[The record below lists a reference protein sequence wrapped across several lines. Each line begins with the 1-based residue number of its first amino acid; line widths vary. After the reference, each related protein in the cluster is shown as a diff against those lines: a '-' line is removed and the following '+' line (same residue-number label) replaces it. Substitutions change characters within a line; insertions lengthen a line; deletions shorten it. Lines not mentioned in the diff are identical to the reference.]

1 MAPMATPITAT
12 PVYRTVN
19 THSIGGRICRVE
31 PVPLGSAAVD
41 PDDAAYRAMAS
52 GQYRE
57 IEGYF
62 DLQYAHQP
70 VGVRRFKPAEM
81 RAPWEDYDASAYRV
95 ISTQGYSEEGGELTT
110 RAEWP
115 GEDPFSPA
123 TWRGREGEDCLR
135 LHIMIPRGTMPI
147 GGWPVMVHFHGGGG
161 NYLSAANHSIR
172 AMRLC
177 QMGIAVIAVE
187 YRVGVMAHVYHPA
200 MEGEPDYDGV
210 NLGLTDMIAAL
221 GWINAWGAAFDIN
234 ISKITVMGSSYGGNA
249 ILIMHL
255 DAYARSLFKRAWV
268 SSPSGGYNQR
278 WGKTPY
284 RYTDGYAKFYAQNHG
299 IIAAMASRLRDSQ
312 SPARSFQAAI
322 DEKGF
327 WPAMRENLGMSDML
341 ACGNGH
347 THKDGTYHAT
357 DALPMMLDGVYV
369 NHRNNRAA
377 AVAGAFPGTHE
388 IVLTVAQQESS
399 VIGYGLDPYPW
410 DRDLN
415 DLAACDMATWL
426 ASPVVDTNYN
436 GTASSPAWP
445 TEEINRQIFN
455 IGYQHSVLWL
465 ARAFENAG
473 ADTYLLWNNC
483 PNELKPTRFSGHA
496 GDIPFL
502 TGNPHWSVG
511 ETLVTAQDVYLSE
524 WCMRMLVNF
533 AYSGNPN
540 TPSGYTGG
548 LRLFTTPST
557 QTLTAFSAA
566 NQNWNVLGS
575 TARSALSTDTT
586 VTNIPNFA
594 SHIWNWLDDQHGWTA
609 P

>member
-1 MAPMATPITAT
+1 MATPITAT

-19 THSIGGRICRVE
+19 TYSIGGRICRVE
-31 PVPLGSAAVD
+31 PVPLGAAAVD
-41 PDDAAYRAMAS
+41 PDDAAYRALAS

-81 RAPWEDYDASAYRV
+81 RAPWQDYDASAYRV

-123 TWRGREGEDCLR
+123 TWRGREGEDCLL
-135 LHIMIPRGTMPI
+135 LHIMVPRGTMPI
-147 GGWPVMVHFHGGGG
+147 GGWPCIVHFHGGGG

-234 ISKITVMGSSYGGNA
+234 TSKITVMGSSYGGNA
-249 ILIMHL
+249 IAVMML
-255 DAYARSLFKRAWV
+255 DAYARSLFQQAWI

-278 WGKTPY
+278 WSKQGFA
-284 RYTDGYAKFYAQNHG
+284 YTRGYAAFYAENHSIVSTMADLFRDGQNDRRTF
-299 IIAAMASRLRDSQ
+299 S
-312 SPARSFQAAI
+312 AAI
-322 DEKGF
+322 AEKGF
-327 WPAMRENLGMSDML
+327 WPAYRENLGTNDVL
-341 ACGNGH
+341 AVGNGH
-347 THKDGTYHAT
+347 ISRDGETYRAT
-357 DALPMMLDGVYV
+357 DALPMMMDGVYI

-377 AVAGAFPGTHE
+377 AVALAFPGTHKTV
-388 IVLTVAQQESS
+388 ITVAQQESS
-399 VIGYGLDPYPW
+399 TINFGLSPYPW

-415 DLAACDMATWL
+415 DLARCDMADWR
-426 ASPVVDTNYN
+426 ASPIVDHNYG
-436 GTASSPAWP
+436 GTPSDEPWP
-445 TEEINRQIFN
+445 DAEVKRQIFN
-455 IGYQHSVLWL
+455 CGYQHACLWM
-465 ARAFENAG
+465 ARAITNAG
-473 ADTYLLWNNC
+473 ADAYLIFNNC

-496 GDIPFL
+496 GDIPFV

-511 ETLVTAQDVYLSE
+511 EALVTAQDVYLSE
-524 WCMRMLVNF
+524 WFMRMMVNF
-533 AYSGNPN
+533 CYSGNPN
-540 TPSGYTGG
+540 TPSGYTGAMV
-548 LRLFTTPST
+548 LFAAPST
-557 QTLTAFSAA
+557 QTLTKFSAA

-575 TARSALSTDTT
+575 ASRSALVTDTT
-586 VTNIPNFA
+586 VTNTDNFA
-594 SHIWNWLDDQHGWTA
+594 STWWKWIDDQNGWVK

>member
-1 MAPMATPITAT
+1 MDGPITDI
-12 PVYRTVN
+12 PCVTVVN
-19 THSIGGRICRVE
+19 GYKITGRIARVR
-31 PVPLGSAAVD
+31 PVPLGEAAVD
-41 PDDAAYRAMAS
+41 PDDDAYRAQAA
-52 GQYRE
+52 GQYVD
-57 IEGYF
+57 IQCYF
-62 DLQYAHQP
+62 DVQYAHQP
-70 VGVRRFKPAEM
+70 VGPRRYKPGEM
-81 RAPWEDYDASAYRV
+81 RDPWADYDASAPRV
-95 ISTQGYSEEGGELTT
+95 IAVQGYAEEGGELTT
-110 RAEWP
+110 RAEYP
-115 GEDPFSPA
+115 GQDPFSPA
-123 TWRGREGEDCLR
+123 TSKMREGEDCLR
-135 LHIMIPRGTMPI
+135 KHIFIPTGTMPV
-147 GGWPVMVHFHGGGG
+147 GGWPCVELFHGGGG
-161 NYLSAANHSIR
+161 NYLSAANLAIL

-177 QMGIAVIAVE
+177 AMGIAVILTE
-187 YRVGVMAHVYHPA
+187 YRVGVTSHVYHPA
-200 MEGEPDYDGV
+200 MELEPDFNGV

-221 GWINAWGAAFDIN
+221 GWTNAWGAAFGIN
-234 ISKITVMGSSYGGNA
+234 IAKITLLGSSFGGNA
-249 ILIMHL
+249 ILTMHL

-278 WGKTPY
+278 WSKQPY

-299 IIAAMASRLRDSQ
+299 IIEAMANRLRDSQ
-312 SPARSFQAAI
+312 NSQRSFKEAAS
-322 DEKGF
+322 EKGF
-327 WPAMRENLGMSDML
+327 WPAYRENLGLSDL
-341 ACGNGH
+341 LSVGNGH
-347 THKDGTYHAT
+347 IHKDLEYHAT

-369 NHRNNRAA
+369 QHRNNRAA
-377 AVAGAFPGTHE
+377 AVALAFPGTHE

-399 VIGYGLDPYPW
+399 TIGYGLEPYPW

-415 DLAACDMATWL
+415 DLAGCDMAAWI
-426 ASPVVDTNYN
+426 ASPVVDHNYN
-436 GTASSPAWP
+436 GSVSSPAWP

-524 WCMRMLVNF
+524 WFMRMLVNF

-540 TPSGYTGG
+540 TPSGYTDG
-548 LRLFTTPST
+548 LRLFPTPST

-566 NQNWNVLGS
+566 SQNWNVLGS
-575 TARSALSTDTT
+575 EARSALVTDTT
-586 VTNIPNFA
+586 VTNTPNFA
-594 SHIWNWLDDQHGWTA
+594 SHIWNWLDAQHGWTA